1 MEHGIILLIEAIIAL
16 DRKLQKPLSRVVPE
30 LAKLRAEPRSV
41 LDDEPVVIGPRRPY
55 AVASVLGLAAAIGV
69 LVVFIIAV
77 LERPRRQPIESTYV
91 FAAGA
96 AIIAA
101 GAATTALL
109 LRWLRGGSA
118 ILRPEGAEF
127 VYRSRSIFCPWTLFQ
142 ASGAPYQ
149 PDHKRVILPANDS
162 VVIGERISAD
172 EYRAR
177 RASEVK
183 SAAISACADGQMA
196 LHDLF
201 EVRLLDMAQL
211 LLELGSR
218 LGDGVVARDSFEAG
232 AGTPLATAEADGWM
246 RIRLTRLPFPPVCCR
261 CGSVTGESI
270 PLPLDA
276 RNQARIEVPLCPVC
290 QAERTAGRRRAILW
304 GFGLGL
310 TPALIWVLVTGP
322 LLGVGEICMGIGVF
336 LPVGAVMG
344 LIVGFVLRDRSEP
357 VRFREYSAAAGTVA
371 MRLKSAPGAKQF
383 RQALGLQDERQ
394 PVETAGTS

>member
-1 MEHGIILLIEAIIAL
+1 
-16 DRKLQKPLSRVVPE
+16 
-30 LAKLRAEPRSV
+30 
-41 LDDEPVVIGPRRPY
+41 
-55 AVASVLGLAAAIGV
+55 
-69 LVVFIIAV
+69 
-77 LERPRRQPIESTYV
+77 
-91 FAAGA
+91 
-96 AIIAA
+96 
-101 GAATTALL
+101 
-109 LRWLRGGSA
+109 
-118 ILRPEGAEF
+118 
-127 VYRSRSIFCPWTLFQ
+127 
-142 ASGAPYQ
+142 
-149 PDHKRVILPANDS
+149 
-162 VVIGERISAD
+162 
-172 EYRAR
+172 
-177 RASEVK
+177 
-183 SAAISACADGQMA
+183 
-196 LHDLF
+196 
-201 EVRLLDMAQL
+201 
-211 LLELGSR
+211 
-218 LGDGVVARDSFEAG
+218 
-232 AGTPLATAEADGWM
+232 LATAEADGWM

-383 RQALGLQDERQ
+383 RQALGLDEERQ
-394 PVETAGTS
+394 PVETAGAS

>member
-1 MEHGIILLIEAIIAL
+1 
-16 DRKLQKPLSRVVPE
+16 
-30 LAKLRAEPRSV
+30 
-41 LDDEPVVIGPRRPY
+41 
-55 AVASVLGLAAAIGV
+55 
-69 LVVFIIAV
+69 
-77 LERPRRQPIESTYV
+77 
-91 FAAGA
+91 
-96 AIIAA
+96 
-101 GAATTALL
+101 
-109 LRWLRGGSA
+109 
-118 ILRPEGAEF
+118 
-127 VYRSRSIFCPWTLFQ
+127 
-142 ASGAPYQ
+142 
-149 PDHKRVILPANDS
+149 VILPANDS

-383 RQALGLQDERQ
+383 RQALGLDEERQ
-394 PVETAGTS
+394 PVETAGAS